1 MDKEEISR
9 RIFLIRSCAGVSA
22 AWLAARWPDVLAAQ
36 QHAREVAKS
45 DTPVEFEF
53 FTAEQALEIEAV
65 AARIIP
71 TDDTPGAREAR
82 VIYFIDRALV
92 TFDKDKQPLY
102 QRGLAALRA
111 KAKNKFSN
119 LNSAQ
124 QIKLL
129 KGIQLTEF
137 FQQVRAHTIMGF
149 FANPEYGGNYERMGW
164 KHIGFE
170 DQHYFKPPFGF
181 YDREY
186 K

>member
-9 RIFLIRSCAGVSA
+9 RIFLIKTCGGVSA
-22 AWLAARWPDVLAAQ
+22 AWLAGRWPEVLATG
-36 QHAREVAKS
+36 QHAHEAAKS
-45 DTPVEFEF
+45 EWQVKFEF
-53 FTAEQALEIEAV
+53 FTAEQALEVEAV
-65 AARIIP
+65 AAQIIP

-82 VIYFIDRALV
+82 VIYFIDRALT

-102 QRGLAALRA
+102 QKGIAALQA
-111 KAKNKFSN
+111 KAKNRFSD

-124 QIKLL
+124 QTKLL

-137 FQQVRAHTIMGF
+137 FQQVRTHTLMGF

-181 YDREY
+181 YDREH